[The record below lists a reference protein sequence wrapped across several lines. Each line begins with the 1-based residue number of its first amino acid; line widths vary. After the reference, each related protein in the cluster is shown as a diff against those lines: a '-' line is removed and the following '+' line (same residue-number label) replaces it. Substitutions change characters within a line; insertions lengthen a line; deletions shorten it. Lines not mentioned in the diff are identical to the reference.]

1 MEDEAEGIL
10 ELEQLRE
17 EWLADFIG
25 KGGFQHLL
33 TILKT
38 FVTKYKDTEKHGT
51 LNVSSEVQILR
62 LTTYLIKVI
71 LVSCFCAE
79 TQDQHLSGNI

>member
-1 MEDEAEGIL
+1 MLNEGRPGNDGSLEDETEGIL

-17 EWLADFIG
+17 DWLADFIG

-38 FVTKYKDTEKHGT
+38 FVTKYKSKKRE
-51 LNVSSEVQILR
+51 EV
-62 LTTYLIKVI
+62 
-71 LVSCFCAE
+71 
-79 TQDQHLSGNI
+79 D